1 MLPDNLSNTGFYI
14 GIIVILCVPAK
25 NLSAMLI
32 ASTYLNQSAIA
43 KITKFNVGNV
53 QGIRRWIAWGKG

>member
-14 GIIVILCVPAK
+14 GTIVILCIPAK
-25 NLSAMLI
+25 NISATLI
-32 ASTYLNQSAIA
+32 ASTYLNQSAVA

-53 QGIRRWIAWGKG
+53 